1 MSPIDLTKL
10 DWTGVNVVPPRIAL
24 SADPAEAVEA
34 LRRHGA
40 VILTGIEPGG
50 EPARAVADAVFGS
63 RVCAVPE
70 AARVTDGGEQDRK
83 PDGLDHTTRSRAHT
97 DGYAYGDRCPDHF
110 LLSCEQA
117 SGEGGESLLLDGYA
131 LLDVLAGDPE
141 TAWLAEALPRVVI
154 DQTEPGMHPSLS
166 PIVQTAPSGRRM
178 LRRTADQ
185 HPAPE
190 SSDPERDAEMIRLWK
205 EAIDVA
211 SDAVAPAERPKLEPG
226 EAIVVDNYRMFHG
239 REPYQDLGRLM
250 WRVWIWTDEA
260 AGVPDGMLH
269 SDSRFART

>member
-1 MSPIDLTKL
+1 MNLAEL
-10 DWTGVNVVPPRIAL
+10 DWTGVNVVPPRL
-24 SADPAEAVEA
+24 DLVDDDPADVVAA

-40 VILTGIEPGG
+40 AIVTGIGPGG
-50 EPARAVADAVFGS
+50 EAARALAGAVFGE
-63 RVCAVPE
+63 RALAVPE

-110 LLSCEQA
+110 LLACERA
-117 SGEGGESLLLDGYA
+117 SGVGGQSILLDGYA
-131 LLDVLAGDPE
+131 LLDALAGDPA
-141 TAWLAEALPRVVI
+141 TAWLAEALPLVVI
-154 DQTEPGMHPSLS
+154 DQTEPGMHPSFS

-190 SSDPERDAEMIRLWK
+190 AVDPARDAEMIRLWK

-211 SDAVAPAERPKLEPG
+211 TDAVAPSDRPKLGPG
-226 EAIVVDNYRMFHG
+226 EAVVVDNYRMFHG
-239 REPYQDLGRLM
+239 REAYDDPGRLM

-260 AGVPDGMLH
+260 AGIPDGMLH
-269 SDSRFART
+269 SDSRYAGRT